1 LENLAA
7 MRRYVEDVAAHGAGK
22 PEAILDM
29 LLAVNE
35 ATTNLVQHAYRG
47 GPGAIEIEVGYEGD
61 ALVVC
66 LRDWSPR
73 FDPAQVPDRD
83 VTEPLEVRPLGGLG
97 IPMMRQLTDELI
109 YREGPDGANELI
121 LTKAHAREA
130 GAHNS

>member
-1 LENLAA
+1 
-7 MRRYVEDVAAHGAGK
+7 MRRYVEHVAADGAGK

-121 LTKAHAREA
+121 LIKENAREA
-130 GAHNS
+130 GARKAGARSS

>member
-1 LENLAA
+1 
-7 MRRYVEDVAAHGAGK
+7 MRRYVEHVAADGAGK

-29 LLAVNE
+29 LLAMNE

-121 LTKAHAREA
+121 LIKENAREA
-130 GAHNS
+130 GARKAGARSS